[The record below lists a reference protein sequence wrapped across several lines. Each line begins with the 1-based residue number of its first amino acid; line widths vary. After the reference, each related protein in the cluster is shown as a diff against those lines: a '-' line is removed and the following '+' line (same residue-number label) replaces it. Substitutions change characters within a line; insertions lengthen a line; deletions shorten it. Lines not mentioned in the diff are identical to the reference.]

1 MKFYRMAIKLRLCI
15 CFLFLIA
22 IIVSCRKNY
31 MPPAIS
37 APNSYLVVEGVIN
50 NGADS
55 TIIKLSKTVNL
66 AAKVISNPQKGAAVS
81 IESSLGQTFS
91 LSEVAAGKY
100 GTGGLQLDNSQK
112 YRLRIK
118 LADNRSYLS
127 DFVPVVNAPPIDS
140 IGAPLQSNGI
150 QINLSSHDPANNT
163 HYYRWDYQET
173 WVVHSHFYS
182 FYKSNGD
189 TVLDRNLPSDQ
200 IYECWQSDT
209 SGTIVLG
216 SSANLSKDVIS
227 NIPVTFIP
235 SNSVK
240 LDGSQSIIVNQ
251 YAPSAN
257 AYSILVRQFALT
269 ADAFRFWENLKKNT
283 EQLGGVFDAQP
294 SQISGNIHSLS
305 DPNEPVIGYVSAGS
319 ITSKR
324 IFIANEKIPFAWLPD
339 YTQSGCTLD
348 TLLFAV
354 KPKGS
359 AVVINEENEYF
370 NYNKDARLNTL
381 QIPIAAIYNVLN
393 GKLIGHSGAIR
404 PCADCTLRG
413 TNHEPLFWK

>member
-1 MKFYRMAIKLRLCI
+1 MAVKLRLCI

-22 IIVSCRKNY
+22 IIVSCRKSY
-31 MPPAIS
+31 LPPAIN
-37 APNSYLVVEGVIN
+37 APNSYLVVEGVID

-81 IESSLGQTFS
+81 IESSLGKTFN

-118 LADNRSYLS
+118 LADNRAYLS

-150 QINLSSHDPANNT
+150 QINLSSYDPANNT

-227 NIPVTFIP
+227 NIPITFIP

-283 EQLGGVFDAQP
+283 EQLGSIFDAQP